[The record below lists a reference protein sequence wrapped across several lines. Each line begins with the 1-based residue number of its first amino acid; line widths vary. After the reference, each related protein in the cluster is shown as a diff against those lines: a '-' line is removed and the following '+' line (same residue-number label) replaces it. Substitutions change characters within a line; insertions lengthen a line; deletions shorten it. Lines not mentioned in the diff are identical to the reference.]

1 MDLLVKVKLFF
12 QLFSSVLLAVFS
24 LSAILGLVLVRTS
37 LGEKDLKPNLWSLNL
52 NFHTYNIAQ
61 ESRKVKKNFRLIY
74 CTILLSGGG

>member
-37 LGEKDLKPNLWSLNL
+37 LGE
-52 NFHTYNIAQ
+52 
-61 ESRKVKKNFRLIY
+61 
-74 CTILLSGGG
+74 